1 MGHKRK
7 GNKMR
12 YTIHKCCKL
21 KATNPKQALKLI
33 RQSLQSYRI
42 FDLEC
47 PDYCGNEKEASIS
60 FKYAFKRHIGEYPT
74 KEQRDSFLKFEN
86 VFVQKGDITYI
97 FYMTISV

>member
-1 MGHKRK
+1 
-7 GNKMR
+7 MR

-21 KATNPKQALKLI
+21 KATDPKQALKFKK
-33 RQSLQSYRI
+33 QSLQSYRI
-42 FDLEC
+42 LDLEC

-74 KEQRDSFLKFEN
+74 KEQRDRFLKFEN
-86 VFVQKGDITYI
+86 VFVEKGDMTYI